1 MSRYSKIIT
10 WPKFESDSRKHLM
23 LGPDPE
29 VGSHYRTD
37 KVAVWNKLI
46 PDLIETHNMT
56 GDPGTLYS
64 PGQGHREGG
73 GSGLAVPGGSGAIN
87 YRQVD
92 NKNMS
97 GLVHLT
103 NTGQGDGGL
112 MVDTN
117 LPMSIIVIIGLILLM
132 FNLLACTGV
141 YYQRQKVKRREMSLE
156 RRIKRMSDAGFVMD
170 DSASHQSGL
179 IVDSN
184 VERETREE
192 GHYGTSA
199 PLALSGGGGQPAVS
213 KRPHFQLRSNS
224 VRDQGPEQGKIVL
237 KSALKKS
244 NTSAEILTERGEG
257 RDSKCLLYS
266 DQSFIDAAYP
276 GPRQA
281 KSIPNINHL
290 AHSRNNDTSKDD
302 NSLSRVSKEKQLSKS
317 SNFLEKERRRGA
329 DELVLY
335 DSLPS
340 PTGTLERK
348 PGGRLSSLAN
358 SLLRGTGMKSSGQPP
373 SPIIE
378 MVATSSA
385 LAAPS
390 TYSFPSRAN
399 VSGEPIYTTRP
410 LLHQGARG
418 PPPLATPY
426 GIAYPVYG
434 HTGSLPRPLYSPRG
448 PGDGYIHMMPRPGL
462 TTPTGGQHRPGLHLP
477 LGPDPAHLAS
487 LPKRPGFEVSR
498 AGPPLRP
505 PLSWTG
511 SLREAHTGP
520 EYSSHSIYGTR
531 PPLSRMNSVDSATSV
546 LSVPSPAFTRTAPD
560 LLPVKMANA
569 TSQTPQTQGK
579 PQSLLSQAQPASA
592 SRPISSVSTLSSS
605 ISTAST
611 IQSSI
616 SPVNTISTDGS
627 PRNLNV
633 THENGNDKNINPF
646 ESIENTVEISN
657 NEYDDGALNNTDH
670 ALSHTNS
677 PDLNDGDI
685 TDKDNGVVSPGSP
698 KTPILRKVGEK
709 TPPNTLMRDRSQSS
723 CKSWYSQYSQG
734 FLSKT
739 IDTPD
744 IELPPLG
751 DEEDEDV
758 ESSDTVE
765 SGDASPNY
773 ERKIK

>member
-1 MSRYSKIIT
+1 
-10 WPKFESDSRKHLM
+10 M

-29 VGSHYRTD
+29 LGSHYRTD

-46 PDLIETHNMT
+46 PDLIETNNLT
-56 GDPGTLYS
+56 LSPGSGPGHSVYS
-64 PGQGHREGG
+64 PGPGREEG
-73 GSGLAVPGGSGAIN
+73 GSGPGVPGGGRGAGSGAVN
-87 YRQVD
+87 YRHVD
-92 NKNMS
+92 NKNIS

-103 NTGQGDGGL
+103 NSRQGVDGV

-132 FNLLACTGV
+132 FNLLACAGV
-141 YYQRQKVKRREMSLE
+141 YYQRQKVKRREMNLE

-199 PLALSGGGGQPAVS
+199 PLPLSGAGGQPAVS

-257 RDSKCLLYS
+257 PDSKCLLYS
-266 DQSFIDAAYP
+266 DQTFIDAAYP
-276 GPRQA
+276 GPRQS

-290 AHSRNNDTSKDD
+290 AETRNNDTSKDD
-302 NSLSRVSKEKQLSKS
+302 SSLSRVSKEKQLSKS

-340 PTGTLERK
+340 PSGTLERRTVAG
-348 PGGRLSSLAN
+348 PSSRLSSLAN
-358 SLLRGTGMKSSGQPP
+358 SLLRGTGIKSTGRAP

-378 MVATSSA
+378 MVATS
-385 LAAPS
+385 LAPATAPS
-390 TYSFPSRAN
+390 TYSFPSRAQGQ
-399 VSGEPIYTTRP
+399 GEPIYTGRP

-434 HTGSLPRPLYSPRG
+434 HTGSLPRPLYPPRG
-448 PGDGYIHMMPRPGL
+448 PGDGYIHMMPRPGPGL

-477 LGPDPAHLAS
+477 LGPDPNHMAS
-487 LPKRPGFEVSR
+487 LPKRLGLEAVR

-511 SLREAHTGP
+511 SLRESHTGP
-520 EYSSHSIYGTR
+520 GYSGHSMYGSR

-546 LSVPSPAFTRTAPD
+546 LSSPSSAFTRPAPD
-560 LLPVKMANA
+560 LLPIKMANA
-569 TSQTPQTQGK
+569 TSQTPQPQGK
-579 PQSLLSQAQPASA
+579 HQSPLSLP
-592 SRPISSVSTLSSS
+592 VSTPSS
-605 ISTAST
+605 ISE
-611 IQSSI
+611 
-616 SPVNTISTDGS
+616 VCNISTSNSVSRDL
-627 PRNLNV
+627 PLNG
-633 THENGNDKNINPF
+633 TKENGSDKNVNPF
-646 ESIENTVEISN
+646 ETSEESVKDTDSDCDNIENTVDE
-657 NEYDDGALNNTDH
+657 TPV
-670 ALSHTNS
+670 TNS
-677 PDLNDGDI
+677 DDVND
-685 TDKDNGVVSPGSP
+685 TDNGNVVVSPDSP
-698 KTPILRKVGEK
+698 KTPVLRKVGEK
-709 TPPNTLMRDRSQSS
+709 TPPNTLKRDRSQSS

-751 DEEDEDV
+751 DEDDEDV
-758 ESSDTVE
+758 ESNDTVE
-765 SGDASPNY
+765 SGDTSPNPNN
-773 ERKIK
+773 ERKIN

>member
-1 MSRYSKIIT
+1 
-10 WPKFESDSRKHLM
+10 M

-56 GDPGTLYS
+56 LGPGNVYS

-73 GSGLAVPGGSGAIN
+73 GSLQTVPGGSGAVN
-87 YRQVD
+87 HRQVD

-103 NTGQGDGGL
+103 NTHQGDEGL
-112 MVDTN
+112 TVDTN

-199 PLALSGGGGQPAVS
+199 PLPLSGAGGQPGVS

-244 NTSAEILTERGEG
+244 NTSAEILTERGTEG

-290 AHSRNNDTSKDD
+290 AQSRNNDTGTDD

-348 PGGRLSSLAN
+348 SGPGPGGRLSSLAN
-358 SLLRGTGMKSSGQPP
+358 SLLRGTGMKSSGRPP

-378 MVATSSA
+378 MVATSSVTST
-385 LAAPS
+385 PS

-399 VSGEPIYTTRP
+399 VAGEPIYTTRP

-434 HTGSLPRPLYSPRG
+434 HTGSLPRPMYSPRG

-477 LGPDPAHLAS
+477 LGPEAAHLAT
-487 LPKRPGFEVSR
+487 LPKRPGFEAVR
-498 AGPPLRP
+498 AGAPLRP

-511 SLREAHTGP
+511 SLRESHTAP
-520 EYSSHSIYGTR
+520 VYSSHSIYGAR

-546 LSVPSPAFTRTAPD
+546 LSMPSPAFTRPAPD

-569 TSQTPQTQGK
+569 TSQTPQA
-579 PQSLLSQAQPASA
+579 QSKTPSSLAQLQPVSA
-592 SRPISSVSTLSSS
+592 TSSVSA
-605 ISTAST
+605 AST
-611 IQSSI
+611 ITCSI
-616 SPVNTISTDGS
+616 SAVSTVPVSTVSTISTDTNPS
-627 PRNLNV
+627 NLNV
-633 THENGNDKNINPF
+633 TQENGKDKNVNPF
-646 ESIENTVEISN
+646 ETSEDSVEDINTNHECDGLKNTEIKESVGDTDTADSN
-657 NEYDDGALNNTDH
+657 GNVVA
-670 ALSHTNS
+670 S
-677 PDLNDGDI
+677 PE
-685 TDKDNGVVSPGSP
+685 SP
-698 KTPILRKVGEK
+698 KTPVLRRVGEK
-709 TPPNTLMRDRSQSS
+709 TPPNTLKRDRSQSS

-751 DEEDEDV
+751 DEDDEDV

-765 SGDASPNY
+765 SGDTSPNY
-773 ERKIK
+773 ERKIN

>member
-1 MSRYSKIIT
+1 
-10 WPKFESDSRKHLM
+10 M

-46 PDLIETHNMT
+46 PDLMETHNMT
-56 GDPGTLYS
+56 QGPGTVYS
-64 PGQGHREGG
+64 PGQGHRERG
-73 GSGLAVPGGSGAIN
+73 GSVVTIPGGSGAAN

-103 NTGQGDGGL
+103 NTGQGEGGL

-132 FNLLACTGV
+132 FNLLACAGV

-199 PLALSGGGGQPAVS
+199 TLPLSGGGGQPAVS

-290 AHSRNNDTSKDD
+290 AQNRNNDTSKDD

-348 PGGRLSSLAN
+348 PAPGRLSSLAN
-358 SLLRGTGMKSSGQPP
+358 TLLRGTGIKSSGRPP

-385 LAAPS
+385 PTAPS

-399 VSGEPIYTTRP
+399 ASGEPIYTTRP

-434 HTGSLPRPLYSPRG
+434 HTGSLPRPMYSPRG

-462 TTPTGGQHRPGLHLP
+462 TTPTGGQPRPGLHLP

-487 LPKRPGFEVSR
+487 LPKRPGYEAVR

-511 SLREAHTGP
+511 SLRESHTGP
-520 EYSSHSIYGTR
+520 VYSSHSIYGAR

-546 LSVPSPAFTRTAPD
+546 LSVPSPAFTRPAPD

-569 TSQTPQTQGK
+569 TSQTPQAQSK
-579 PQSLLSQAQPASA
+579 PQSSLSQSQPPYSTSSISTASTL
-592 SRPISSVSTLSSS
+592 SSSVSTASTLSGPISTVITLSSS
-605 ISTAST
+605 ISTVNT
-611 IQSSI
+611 IPSSI
-616 SPVNTISTDGS
+616 STVSTIATDAS
-627 PRNLNV
+627 PSKLNV
-633 THENGNDKNINPF
+633 TQENGNDKNGNPF
-646 ESIENTVEISN
+646 ETREDSVENTN
-657 NEYDDGALNNTDH
+657 NEGDGLKNTDH
-670 ALSHTNS
+670 ESDPNS
-677 PDLNDGDI
+677 KDLNENE
-685 TDKDNGVVSPGSP
+685 TTDNGNVVVSPGSP
-698 KTPILRKVGEK
+698 KTPVLRRVGEK
-709 TPPNTLMRDRSQSS
+709 TPPNTLKRDRSQSS

-751 DEEDEDV
+751 DEDDEDV

-765 SGDASPNY
+765 SGDTSPNY
-773 ERKIK
+773 ERKIN

>member
-1 MSRYSKIIT
+1 
-10 WPKFESDSRKHLM
+10 M

-46 PDLIETHNMT
+46 PDLIESHNMT
-56 GDPGTLYS
+56 LGPGSVYS
-64 PGQGHREGG
+64 PGQGHRET
-73 GSGLAVPGGSGAIN
+73 VPGGSGPVN
-87 YRQVD
+87 NRQVD

-103 NTGQGDGGL
+103 NTRQGDEGL

-199 PLALSGGGGQPAVS
+199 PLPLSGAGGQPGVS

-244 NTSAEILTERGEG
+244 NTSAEILTERGPEG

-290 AHSRNNDTSKDD
+290 AQSRNNDTGKDD

-348 PGGRLSSLAN
+348 SAPGPGGRLSSLAN
-358 SLLRGTGMKSSGQPP
+358 SLLRGTGMKSSGRPP

-385 LAAPS
+385 PTAPS

-399 VSGEPIYTTRP
+399 VAGEPIYTTRP

-448 PGDGYIHMMPRPGL
+448 PGDGYIHMLPRPGL

-477 LGPDPAHLAS
+477 LGPEAAHLAT
-487 LPKRPGFEVSR
+487 LPKRPGFEAVR
-498 AGPPLRP
+498 AGAPLRP

-511 SLREAHTGP
+511 SLRESHTAP
-520 EYSSHSIYGTR
+520 VYSSHSIYGAR

-546 LSVPSPAFTRTAPD
+546 LFLPSPAFSRPAPD

-569 TSQTPQTQGK
+569 TSQT
-579 PQSLLSQAQPASA
+579 SQAQSKTSNSLAQAHPVSATRSSIASTI
-592 SRPISSVSTLSSS
+592 SCSISTVSTVPSSVST
-605 ISTAST
+605 ISTNAKPS
-611 IQSSI
+611 
-616 SPVNTISTDGS
+616 
-627 PRNLNV
+627 NLNV
-633 THENGNDKNINPF
+633 TQENGKDKNVNPF
-646 ESIENTVEISN
+646 ETSEDSVEDANTN
-657 NEYDDGALNNTDH
+657 NECGELKNTEIKESVVD
-670 ALSHTNS
+670 
-677 PDLNDGDI
+677 
-685 TDKDNGVVSPGSP
+685 TDTADNGIVVASPESP
-698 KTPILRKVGEK
+698 NTPVLRRVGEK
-709 TPPNTLMRDRSQSS
+709 TSPNTLKRDRSQSS

-751 DEEDEDV
+751 DEDDEDV

-765 SGDASPNY
+765 SGDTSPNY